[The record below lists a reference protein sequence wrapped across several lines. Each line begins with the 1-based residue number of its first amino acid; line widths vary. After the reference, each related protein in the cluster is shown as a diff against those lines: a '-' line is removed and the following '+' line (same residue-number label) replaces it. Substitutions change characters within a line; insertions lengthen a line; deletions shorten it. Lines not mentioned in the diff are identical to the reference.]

1 MAPPRN
7 RRLGA
12 SRKAQYSLFLGYVVA
27 LGGVAFASLLLLV
40 SVIDPRGFS
49 AIKGGAIDAT
59 APISSGGRGVL
70 RGITDF
76 GQSIGDYF
84 RAGHQNGQ
92 LRDQLRQSE
101 ARLIQAQA
109 AQLENQQLR
118 QMLQLRD
125 SVNDEIAIGRI
136 VSSSFDSPR
145 RLGTLSVGSTSGV
158 RVGQPVRAAEGLIG
172 RVLET
177 GRWGSRVLMIVDG
190 ASTVPVRL
198 VRDGTPALAVGRGDG
213 LIELRTLEVGVVP
226 FRRGDMLVTS
236 GVGGIYQP
244 NVPVAQV
251 VGIEG
256 EAAIARPLAQPAR
269 IDYAIVQPI
278 YQPAAVS
285 PQEGGTAPPP
295 PGAAPR

>member
-12 SRKAQYSLFLGYVVA
+12 SRKAQYSLFFGYVLAV
-27 LGGVAFASLLLLV
+27 GGVLIALLLLLV

-49 AIKGGAIDAT
+49 AIKGAAIDLT
-59 APISSGGRGVL
+59 APVSSGGRGIL

-84 RAGHQNGQ
+84 RAGHQNGE
-92 LRDQLRQSE
+92 LRDRLRQAE

-109 AQLENQQLR
+109 ASLENRQLR
-118 QMLQLRD
+118 QMLQLRQ
-125 SVNDEIAIGRI
+125 SVDDEVAIGRI

-145 RLGTLSVGSTSGV
+145 RLATLSVGSSAGV
-158 RVGQPVRAAEGLIG
+158 QVGQPVRAAEGLIG

-177 GRWGSRVLMIVDG
+177 GNWGARVLMIVDG

-213 LIELRTLEVGVVP
+213 LLELRTLEVGVVP

-251 VGIEG
+251 IGIEG
-256 EAAIARPLAQPAR
+256 ETAIARPLAEPAR

-278 YQPAAVS
+278 YQPAAV
-285 PQEGGTAPPP
+285 PPREGGTAPPP
-295 PGAAPR
+295 PGAPRP

>member
-1 MAPPRN
+1 MAPPRT

-12 SRKAQYSLFLGYVVA
+12 SRKAQYGLFLTYVIAV
-27 LGGVAFASLLLLV
+27 GGVLLALLLLLV
-40 SVIDPRGFS
+40 SIIDPRGFS
-49 AIKGGAIDAT
+49 AIKGVAVDAT
-59 APISSGGRGVL
+59 APISSGGRSVL

-76 GQSIGDYF
+76 GASIGDYF

-92 LRDQLRQSE
+92 LRDQLRQAE
-101 ARLIQAQA
+101 AQLIQAQA
-109 AQLENQQLR
+109 ASLENQQLR
-118 QMLQLRD
+118 QMLQLRNA
-125 SVNDEIAIGRI
+125 VQDEVAIGRI
-136 VSSSFDSPR
+136 VASSFDSVR
-145 RLGTLSVGSTSGV
+145 RVATLSVGSSDGV

-213 LIELRTLEVGVVP
+213 LLELRTLEVGVVP

-256 EAAIARPLAQPAR
+256 ESAIARPLAQPAR
-269 IDYAIVQPI
+269 IDYAIVQPL
-278 YQPAAVS
+278 YQPAAV
-285 PQEGGTAPPP
+285 PQSEGGSAPPAT
-295 PGAAPR
+295 AAAR

>member
-1 MAPPRN
+1 MAPPRT

-12 SRKAQYSLFLGYVVA
+12 SRKAQYSLFFTYVIAV
-27 LGGVAFASLLLLV
+27 GGVLFALLLLLV
-40 SVIDPRGFS
+40 SIIDPRGFS
-49 AIKGGAIDAT
+49 AIKGAALDAT
-59 APISSGGRGVL
+59 APVSAGGRSVL

-92 LRDQLRQSE
+92 LRDQLRQAE

-118 QMLQLRD
+118 AILRLRD
-125 SVNDEIAIGRI
+125 SVNDEVALGRI
-136 VSSSFDSPR
+136 VGSSFDSPR
-145 RLGTLSVGSTSGV
+145 RLATLSVGSDSGV
-158 RVGQPVRAAEGLIG
+158 AVGQPVRAAEGLIG
-172 RVLET
+172 RVLES
-177 GRWGSRVLMIVDG
+177 GRWGALVLMIVDS

-213 LIELRTLEVGVVP
+213 LIELRTLEVGVNP

-251 VGIEG
+251 IGIEG
-256 EAAIARPLAQPAR
+256 ETAIARPLAQPAR
-269 IDYAIVQPI
+269 IDYALVQPI
-278 YQPAAVS
+278 YQPAAV
-285 PQEGGTAPPP
+285 PANQGGTAPP
-295 PGAAPR
+295 GAAQGQ